1 MTRISDW
8 LDGTLGMSRD
18 FQGDLAATLVLVVTL
33 WLLRWF
39 FLRVTAGR
47 VGEPH
52 AVYRWRKLSGYVTT
66 IVGLFVLAGIWFEA
80 FRSVS
85 TFLGLLSAGL
95 AIALRDPVVNL
106 AGWAFIVWRKP
117 FEVGDRIEIA
127 GHAGDVID
135 LRIFQFSLMEIGNWV
150 DADQPTGRIVHVS
163 NSKVFTEAVA
173 NYTKPFRYV
182 WHEIPVLVTFESDW
196 EKAKGILEELGH
208 RYGESM
214 SEAAAPEMLEASRRF
229 MLPAAEL
236 TSAVYMT
243 VRESGVLLT
252 LRYLTEP
259 RRRRATEQVIWEDA
273 LREFAKQEHIEFAYP
288 TQRFFNNVLEG
299 KAGTKPHAQEETA
312 QASAVLRER

>member
-8 LDGTLGMSRD
+8 LDGTLGMSRE

-135 LRIFQFSLMEIGNWV
+135 LRIF
-150 DADQPTGRIVHVS
+150 
-163 NSKVFTEAVA
+163 
-173 NYTKPFRYV
+173 
-182 WHEIPVLVTFESDW
+182 
-196 EKAKGILEELGH
+196 
-208 RYGESM
+208 
-214 SEAAAPEMLEASRRF
+214 
-229 MLPAAEL
+229 
-236 TSAVYMT
+236 
-243 VRESGVLLT
+243 
-252 LRYLTEP
+252 
-259 RRRRATEQVIWEDA
+259 
-273 LREFAKQEHIEFAYP
+273 
-288 TQRFFNNVLEG
+288 
-299 KAGTKPHAQEETA
+299 
-312 QASAVLRER
+312 